1 LYGPRIRT
9 VRLNRVIY
17 IHFKFKYSLHSMSYA
32 DDLGLQAKEEM
43 VRQGVN
49 DNCKIL
55 WNINKCGGKK

>member
-1 LYGPRIRT
+1 
-9 VRLNRVIY
+9 
-17 IHFKFKYSLHSMSYA
+17 MSYA